1 MKEIKYNIE
10 QLLQAD
16 PAQFIS
22 PKQREYAL
30 KYGRFKD
37 RKLVQK
43 QLEKHYLQV
52 VITGRGSDMLI
63 DLDKPRLTAFRGNE
77 LKQALI
83 DNMIYRLRL
92 DHQYTGDELNRSKTQ
107 WGRYM
112 GLHFALSQS
121 DIDQR
126 ADEIEH
132 RGNELEKDQ
141 YKSLSRAFKRVAY
154 RINTR
159 QANTV
164 DSVLSSVA
172 KALDAEIITWQGFLV
187 EVEESAG
194 DPNDP
199 NAEPIKHKGV
209 FYGSA
214 ELADDPDASI
224 YDIMARDLDRF
235 VRDLKAEK
243 GVKRLNQIVKTKEYR
258 QFLHKLGTPYHL
270 DILRT
275 WQSKELVN
283 VDYGKL
289 WSLAKTANPTSDKAL
304 RSLFMDDCDQWLER
318 YKARRVEQIT
328 NGNPEFWGIFFD
340 EDLDTMIKEYN
351 ANKESYYNVETGGNW
366 DNESIAN

>member
-1 MKEIKYNIE
+1 MR
-10 QLLQAD
+10 AD
-16 PAQFIS
+16 PARFIS
-22 PKQREYAL
+22 TKQREYAEQN
-30 KYGRFKD
+30 GRFKD
-37 RKLVQK
+37 RKQVQK

-52 VITGRGSDMLI
+52 VMTGRGSNMLI
-63 DLDKPRLTAFRGNE
+63 ELDKPRLTAFRGNE

-83 DNMIYRLRL
+83 DNMIYRLKL
-92 DHQYTGDELNRSKTQ
+92 DHQYTGDDLNRSKTQ

-132 RGNELEKDQ
+132 RGNELEKDH

-172 KALDAEIITWQGFLV
+172 KALDAEIVKLQAFLV

-194 DPNDP
+194 DPDDP
-199 NAEPIKHKGV
+199 NAEPIRHKGV

-214 ELADDPDASI
+214 ELADDPEAASV

-235 VRDLKAEK
+235 IRDLKAQK

-258 QFLHKLGTPYHL
+258 QFLHKLGTPYHV

-275 WQSKELVN
+275 WQSKELVDIN
-283 VDYGKL
+283 YGKL
-289 WSLAKTANPTSDKAL
+289 WTLAKTAKLTSDKDL
-304 RSLFMDDCDQWLER
+304 RALFMDDCDKWLER
-318 YKARRVEQIT
+318 YRARRVEQIT

-340 EDLDTMIKEYN
+340 EDLDTMIKQYN
-351 ANKESYYNVETGGNW
+351 ANKANYYNVETRGDW
-366 DNESIAN
+366 DNELVSD

>member
-1 MKEIKYNIE
+1 MKEIKYNIK

-52 VITGRGSDMLI
+52 AITGRGSNMLI
-63 DLDKPRLTAFRGNE
+63 ELDKPRLTAFRGNE

-92 DHQYTGDELNRSKTQ
+92 DHQYKGDRLNRSKTQ
-107 WGRYM
+107 WGRYI

-126 ADEIEH
+126 GAEIE
-132 RGNELEKDQ
+132 GDQ
-141 YKSLSRAFKRVAY
+141 SEIDHDQSKSASRAFKRVAY

-159 QANTV
+159 QANMV

-187 EVEESAG
+187 EVVEEPAD
-194 DPNDP
+194 DPD
-199 NAEPIKHKGV
+199 AEPIRHKGV

-214 ELADDPDASI
+214 ELANDPDTSV

-243 GVKRLNQIVKTKEYR
+243 GVKRLNQIVKTKEYH
-258 QFLHKLGTPYHL
+258 QFVKKLGTPYHL
-270 DILRT
+270 QILRT

-283 VDYGKL
+283 IDYGKL
-289 WSLAKTANPTSDKAL
+289 WRLADTARLTSDKDLRAL
-304 RSLFMDDCDQWLER
+304 FIDDCDQWLER
-318 YKARRVEQIT
+318 YRSRQVELAT
-328 NGNPEFWGIFFD
+328 NGNPEFWDIFYD
-340 EDLDTMIKEYN
+340 KDLDEMIKQYN
-351 ANKESYYNVETGGNW
+351 ANKESYFNVET
-366 DNESIAN
+366 E

>member
-1 MKEIKYNIE
+1 
-10 QLLQAD
+10 LLKAD
-16 PAQFIS
+16 PAKFIS

-37 RKLVQK
+37 RKLIQK

-52 VITGRGSDMLI
+52 SITGRGSDMLI
-63 DLDKPRLTAFRGNE
+63 ELDKPRLNAFRGNK

-92 DHQYTGDELNRSKTQ
+92 DHQYKGDRLNRSKTQ

-126 ADEIEH
+126 ADEIEQSEIDH
-132 RGNELEKDQ
+132 DQ
-141 YKSLSRAFKRVAY
+141 SKSLSRAFKRVAY

-172 KALDAEIITWQGFLV
+172 KALDAEIITWQAFLV
-187 EVEESAG
+187 EVEESAD
-194 DPNDP
+194 DPE
-199 NAEPIKHKGV
+199 AEPIKHKGV

-214 ELADDPDASI
+214 ELANDPNASV

-235 VRDLKAEK
+235 VRDLKRKK
-243 GVKRLNQIVKTKEYR
+243 GVKRLNQIVKTKEYH
-258 QFLHKLGTPYHL
+258 QFVKELGTPNHL
-270 DILRT
+270 QILRT
-275 WQSKELVN
+275 WQSKELDN
-283 VDYGKL
+283 INYGKL
-289 WSLAKTANPTSDKAL
+289 WTLAKTARLTSDKDLRAL
-304 RSLFMDDCDQWLER
+304 FIDDCDQWLER
-318 YKARRVEQIT
+318 YRARRVEQIT
-328 NGNPEFWGIFFD
+328 NGNPEFWGIIYD
-340 EDLDTMIKEYN
+340 EDLDEMIKQYN
-351 ANKESYYNVETGGNW
+351 ANKESYYNVET
-366 DNESIAN
+366 E

>member
-1 MKEIKYNIE
+1 MIEIKYTIE

-16 PAQFIS
+16 PARFIS
-22 PKQREYAL
+22 TKQREYAL

-52 VITGRGSDMLI
+52 VITGRGSNLLI

-92 DHQYTGDELNRSKTQ
+92 DHQYKGDRLNRSKTQ

-112 GLHFALSQS
+112 GLHYALSQS

-126 ADEIEH
+126 GAEIED
-132 RGNELEKDQ
+132 DQ
-141 YKSLSRAFKRVAY
+141 SKSASRAFKRVAY

-172 KALDAEIITWQGFLV
+172 KALDAEIITWQAFLV
-187 EVEESAG
+187 EVEESAD
-194 DPNDP
+194 DPE
-199 NAEPIKHKGV
+199 AEPIKHKGV

-214 ELADDPDASI
+214 ELANDPNASV

-235 VRDLKAEK
+235 VHDLKAEK

-258 QFLHKLGTPYHL
+258 RFLKKLGTPNHL
-270 DILRT
+270 QILRT
-275 WQSKELVN
+275 WQSKELDN
-283 VDYGKL
+283 INYGKL
-289 WSLAKTANPTSDKAL
+289 WTLAKTARLTSDKDLRAL
-304 RSLFMDDCDQWLER
+304 FVDDCDQWLER
-318 YKARRVEQIT
+318 YRARRVEQIT
-328 NGNPEFWGIFFD
+328 NGNPEFWGIIYD
-340 EDLDTMIKEYN
+340 EDLDTMIKQYN
-351 ANKESYYNVETGGNW
+351 ANKESYYNVETGG
-366 DNESIAN
+366 EG